1 MPRRLLLIIHHLVVD
16 GVSWRILLEDLQTA
30 YQQLSRKETMQ
41 LPANNFVPAL
51 VRVREYAHSAQLQ
64 QRYWLD
70 QSQAR
75 WNRLP
80 VDYPGQ
86 QHCASTQQIS
96 TSLSVEETQALLQ
109 EVPKAYNTQ
118 INDVLLT
125 ALVQAL
131 PNGRAIALSSG
142 SGRPRTG
149 KFSMMWTYHARW
161 AGSRLCFRYS

>member
-1 MPRRLLLIIHHLVVD
+1 VPRRLLIIHHLVVD

-41 LPANNFVPAL
+41 LPAKTTSFQHWSY
-51 VRVREYAHSAQLQ
+51 RVREYAHSAQLQ

-70 QSQAR
+70 QSGGTVEPACGLSGG
-75 WNRLP
+75 NNT
-80 VDYPGQ
+80 V
-86 QHCASTQQIS
+86 ASTQQIS

-131 PNGRAIALSSG
+131 PMDG
-142 SGRPRTG
+142 
-149 KFSMMWTYHARW
+149 
-161 AGSRLCFRYS
+161 

>member
-1 MPRRLLLIIHHLVVD
+1 
-16 GVSWRILLEDLQTA
+16 
-30 YQQLSRKETMQ
+30 
-41 LPANNFVPAL
+41 
-51 VRVREYAHSAQLQ
+51 
-64 QRYWLD
+64 
-70 QSQAR
+70 
-75 WNRLP
+75 

-131 PNGRAIALSSG
+131 PNGRVSGG
-142 SGRPRTG
+142 SGRPRTEEI
-149 KFSMMWTYHARW
+149 FDDVDV
-161 AGSRLCFRYS
+161 SRTVGWFTTCFRYS